1 LRLIQYSHT
10 SLFLVTF
17 VSACLYVLNE
27 WIFFVTKP
35 SFLNNLGA
43 GQQLQVL
50 LTVSLFIGS
59 LFLLSLLPLAA
70 LSRIPALQEHTGR
83 LVKLGGLVPAGIL
96 ACLVLIIVDNATYT
110 LFRFGIVSTAGW
122 SRALYGLGFLLLTA
136 FLYRDVLK
144 VMAFLSRRVRLP
156 RLAPLWIFSLLA
168 GLLILVSPLATGR
181 ARLASP
187 PASLEES
194 ALRPH
199 ILLITSDGLSA
210 SHISV
215 YGYERETTPNLEK
228 LAASSLVAENAFPN
242 AGNSTGSVISIYT
255 GKYPAETRVVYPPDI
270 LRGDDSYEHLPG
282 LLRAEGYRTVQVT
295 LPHYM
300 DAGVQ
305 NMVNGFDMIR
315 TNKDENSR
323 FLPLFQRILPNNPAL
338 FIDKILNRIADR
350 LRHIFFLQKMIN
362 PFLLANQL
370 EEGLRD
376 IDRWDILRNELRTTS
391 QPLFVHVHMMET
403 HGELFNPQVQVY
415 SAGRAILE
423 QEPWE
428 TDFYDDSILAFDALV
443 GEMIGELTDLGLL
456 EDTLLIIGSDHG
468 QQFKLQRIPLI
479 IRFPRGQYAG
489 TIQANVQNLD
499 LAPTILDYLELD
511 PPEWMD
517 GRSLLAGGLDA
528 RPIFFVNEAV
538 RERNPQG
545 GFAINLEKV
554 EPPFYQFS
562 GISMIYCGTLYSL
575 DLYNGTWS
583 AGPVEG
589 TTYAC
594 PPEAQISEAQAYAW
608 IVEHLE
614 ENGFDV
620 STLDSVSP

>member
-1 LRLIQYSHT
+1 MRLTRYSLT

-17 VSACLYVLNE
+17 VSAFLYVLNE
-27 WIFFVTKP
+27 WVFYVTKP

-43 GQQLQVL
+43 GQQFQVL
-50 LTVSLFIGS
+50 VIVSLFTGS

-70 LSRIPALQEHTGR
+70 LSRIPALRDHRGK
-83 LVKLGGLVPAGIL
+83 LVMLGGLLPAGIL
-96 ACLVLIIVDNATYT
+96 ASLVLMIVDNATYT
-110 LFRFGIVSTAGW
+110 LFRFGIVSTDGW

-144 VMAFLSRRVRLP
+144 VMAFLSRRVHLSGH
-156 RLAPLWIFSLLA
+156 APLWIANLLA
-168 GLLILVSPLATGR
+168 GALILVSPLVSGR
-181 ARLASP
+181 AGPVPQPAASP
-187 PASLEES
+187 EES

-199 ILLITSDGLSA
+199 ILLITSDGVSA
-210 SHISV
+210 ASTSV
-215 YGYERETTPNLEK
+215 YGYERETTPTLEE
-228 LAASSLVAENAFPN
+228 LAASSLLAENAFPN
-242 AGNSTGSVISIYT
+242 AGNSTGSVISMYT

-270 LRGDDSYEHLPG
+270 LRGDDAYEHLPR
-282 LLRAEGYRTVQVT
+282 LLRDQGYRTVQIT
-295 LPHYM
+295 LPHYI

-305 NMVNGFDMIR
+305 NVVDGFDMIR

-323 FLPLFQRILPNNPAL
+323 FLPLFRRVLPGDPAL
-338 FIDKILNRIADR
+338 FVDKILNRLIDR
-350 LRHIFFLQKMIN
+350 LRHISFLQKMTN

-370 EEGLRD
+370 EEGLSD
-376 IDRWDILRNELRTTS
+376 VDRWDTLRSELRSTS
-391 QPLFVHVHMMET
+391 QPLFVHAHMMGT

-428 TDFYDDSILAFDALV
+428 TDFYDDSILAFDGLV
-443 GEMIGELTDLGLL
+443 GELLGELTDLGVM

-479 IRFPRGQYAG
+479 LRFPHGQYG
-489 TIQANVQNLD
+489 GRIQANVQNLD
-499 LAPTILDYLELD
+499 IAPTILDYLEID
-511 PPEWMD
+511 IPGWMD
-517 GRSLLAGGLDA
+517 GQSLLAKGLEA

-545 GFAINLEKV
+545 GFAIDLEKV

-562 GISMIYCGTLYSL
+562 GISMIYCDTLYRL
-575 DLYNGTWS
+575 DLYNGTWT

-589 TTYAC
+589 STYAC
-594 PPEAQISEAQAYAW
+594 PPGAQISEKQAYAW
-608 IVEHLE
+608 IVEHLQKH
-614 ENGFDV
+614 GFDT
-620 STLDSVSP
+620 SSLD